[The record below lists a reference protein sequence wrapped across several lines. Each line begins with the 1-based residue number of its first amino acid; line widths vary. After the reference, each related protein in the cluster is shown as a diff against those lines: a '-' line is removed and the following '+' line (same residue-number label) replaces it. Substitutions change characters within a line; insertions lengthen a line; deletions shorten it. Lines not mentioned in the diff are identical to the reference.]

1 VVNQGGNHP
10 PQNERCNVIIERA
23 YQALLRLYPTDY
35 KVLFTDDMLDTFG
48 KAAGECRA
56 RGRLRFVRFALQS
69 WPVW

>member
-1 VVNQGGNHP
+1 
-10 PQNERCNVIIERA
+10 VIIERA